1 MNENLDDLVSAHRE
15 GVRLTGE
22 QHARNRAR
30 LLSRV
35 AAGVAVSTA
44 AAGASTST
52 AIAATTS
59 HAAATTMIVKVL
71 FGLAVVGGAG
81 AAYYA
86 SRPAPHVAVAPA
98 AIEAAAVECRSPV
111 AIEPNRSRTSRCPSN
126 RSRTSRRRA
135 RVPPSRVQAARA
147 RLAGEIQLMHDV
159 ESALSAGSTWP
170 RAPAARRRSQSPDT
184 EVGTEER
191 WVKSAPLRAS

>member
-1 MNENLDDLVSAHRE
+1 MNENLDDLISAHRE

-52 AIAATTS
+52 AIAATS
-59 HAAATTMIVKVL
+59 SQAAATTMIVKVL
-71 FGLAVVGGAG
+71 IGLAVAGGAG

-98 AIEAAAVECRSPV
+98 AIEAPAVNPAPA
-111 AIEPNRSRTSRCPSN
+111 AIEPIAVEPAVPAEPVADIAAPSPRAAKPSASSSSSLGGRN
-126 RSRTSRRRA
+126 PADARRRVCA
-135 RVPPSRVQAARA
+135 FGR
-147 RLAGEIQLMHDV
+147 
-159 ESALSAGSTWP
+159 STRP
-170 RAPAARRRSQSPDT
+170 RAPAARRRSQIRTRRSVRRND
-184 EVGTEER
+184 G
-191 WVKSAPLRAS
+191 